1 MINLLVP
8 VGLAL
13 LISFWPQHLAAQ
25 SAPKPEDLK
34 AIEKKLEN
42 ERATEK
48 NLRKRIE
55 DLRQELMAL
64 RQAVI
69 KQTSSVRNQEK
80 KLAKQNTELVKTA
93 EFLALKRKKLTSL
106 STSLANSLAA
116 LERVARQSSLFPWV
130 RDGAPVERTRGL
142 MLLRYVIPRME
153 EQTRILRSELE
164 AMQVLR
170 NDYVDQQSLNKKT
183 TVELAQNRQVLEQ
196 LTEQKSRY
204 LRDTETAL
212 TNSEQR
218 IASLASQA
226 RDMRDLLQKIAQEK
240 AQAQQQQ
247 AAKAA
252 TQTGQDNKADPA
264 PIKRAQVAEKDVRPF
279 PKRKKQLS
287 RPAQGLIN
295 TKFGQKTEYGAASK
309 GLSFSSGKNATIIA
323 PYDGQVVFA
332 GPFRGYG
339 RILILEHRGKYH
351 SLLSGMETMSV
362 RVGDWILAGEPVG
375 NTGAT
380 GENLYFELRYKEKPV
395 NPLPWLKAENAS

>member
-13 LISFWPQHLAAQ
+13 LIACWSQQSMAQ
-25 SAPKPEDLK
+25 SSPKPEDLK
-34 AIEKKLEN
+34 ALEKKLKT

-64 RQAVI
+64 RMAVI

-170 NDYVDQQSLNKKT
+170 NDYVDKQSLNKKT

-240 AQAQQQQ
+240 AQQQ
-247 AAKAA
+247 ATK
-252 TQTGQDNKADPA
+252 QTPQTPQNDNADPA
-264 PIKRAQVAEKDVRPF
+264 PLKRSQVAEKDVRSF

-287 RPAQGLIN
+287 RPAQGVIH

-375 NTGAT
+375 NTGET